1 VRRLLAAVLALLLLV
16 LGYGALDVYDLAPG
30 ILTRAAAAPPTPSAA
45 GSTPGSG
52 PNGSAAPTASTSP
65 GSTATGGAGAAAS
78 PTTVP
83 TVDTAA
89 RPLQPASAR
98 APIPDPAGLSTRLRS
113 VGADPALGPVL
124 GYVVRDAFTGQVLL
138 QEAPDVART
147 PASTLKLLTA
157 LAVGT
162 TLDPRATLPT
172 TVVQGASAADVVL
185 VAGGDTMLGK
195 GKGRPAAVEGHAGLG
210 DLAAQVAMALQASG
224 ISTVTLRLDTSY
236 ARGPRWAPTWLHADV
251 AAGYTGGV
259 SMLGLAGQRAVPFH
273 PAPRD
278 PEAATAAAFVAA
290 LRAQGITAELA
301 PERTWTTPVPTG
313 STVLGTVESAP
324 IGDILAL
331 ALDESDNALT
341 EGLARQAAV
350 KAGGAATFPAAVAF
364 VKKTVTARGVD
375 LTGAVMLDTSGLSSG
390 QKVSPRVL
398 SDVLQLGADGSVPVM
413 QDTVAQ
419 LPVAGLTGTLASRF
433 TTTTTHPAAGIAR
446 AKTGTLTGT
455 SSMAGTV
462 IDADGRVLSYVVQAD
477 RVPAGIGTLAAR
489 AALDRFVAA
498 LATCGCR

>member
-1 VRRLLAAVLALLLLV
+1 MRRVLAAVAALLVLV
-16 LGYGALDVYDLAPG
+16 LGYGALDVYDVAPG
-30 ILTRAAAAPPTPSAA
+30 ILTRDGAHPPTTAPTGATTSVATPS
-45 GSTPGSG
+45 GSG
-52 PNGSAAPTASTSP
+52 TTV
-65 GSTATGGAGAAAS
+65 GAGVPSS

-89 RPLQPASAR
+89 QPLQPASAGALIP
-98 APIPDPAGLSTRLRS
+98 APAALASRVRT
-113 VGADPALGPVL
+113 VAADPALGPVP
-124 GYVVRDAFTGQVLL
+124 GYLVRDAFTGQVLV
-138 QEAPDVART
+138 QKAPDVPRT

-172 TVVQGASAADVVL
+172 AVVQGPAADSIVL

-195 GKGRPAAVEGHAGLG
+195 GKGRPAAVEGRAGLG
-210 DLAAQVAMALQASG
+210 DLAAQVASGLQASG
-224 ISTVTLRLDTSY
+224 TSTVLLRLDTSY
-236 ARGPRWAPTWLHADV
+236 ARGPRWAPTWLQADV
-251 AAGYTGGV
+251 SAGYTGGV
-259 SMLGLAGQRAVPFH
+259 SMLGLAGQRAIPFH

-278 PEAATAAAFVAA
+278 PEVATAAAFVAA
-290 LRAQGITAELA
+290 LKTQGVTAKLSPA
-301 PERTWTTPVPTG
+301 KTWTTPVPSG
-313 STVLGTVESAP
+313 ATVLGTVESAP
-324 IGDILAL
+324 IGDLLAL

-350 KAGGAATFPAAVAF
+350 EAGGAATFAAAVAF
-364 VKKTVTARGVD
+364 VRKAVAAEGVD
-375 LTGAVMLDTSGLSSG
+375 LSGAVIKDTSGLSSG
-390 QKVSPRVL
+390 QKVSPRML
-398 SDVLQLGADGSVPVM
+398 SDVLQLGADGSVPAM
-413 QDTVAQ
+413 QATIAR
-419 LPVAGLTGTLASRF
+419 LPVAGLTGTMAGRF
-433 TTTTTHPAAGIAR
+433 ATTTTHPAAGLAR

-477 RVPAGIGTLAAR
+477 RVPAGVGTLAAR